1 MGTAIGKAAI
11 SAIWSNGN
19 GRAPTR
25 SGLLLIMDG

>member
-11 SAIWSNGN
+11 SAIWSNAN